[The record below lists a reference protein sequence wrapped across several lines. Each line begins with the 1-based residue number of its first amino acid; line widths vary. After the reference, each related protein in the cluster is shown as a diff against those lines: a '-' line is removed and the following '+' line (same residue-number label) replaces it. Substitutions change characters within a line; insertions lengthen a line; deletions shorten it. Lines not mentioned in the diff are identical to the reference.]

1 MIAAVDTN
9 VLIDVFRNDRKY
21 GAASAQM
28 LRTHIGMGRLVACD
42 VVYAELAAVFPTAAA
57 FRDAV
62 NTLGVEFL
70 PMERDSAALAGE
82 LWRKHRARGGNR
94 TRVIPDF
101 LIGAHALR
109 QCDVLLTRDRGF
121 YRDYFRA
128 LKIAAP

>member
-9 VLIDVFRNDRKY
+9 VLIDVFRNDRQY
-21 GAASAQM
+21 GTASAQV
-28 LRTHIGMGRLVACD
+28 LRTHIETGRLVVCD
-42 VVYAELAAVFPTAAA
+42 VVYAELAAVFPSPSA
-57 FRDAV
+57 FRDAM

-82 LWRKHRARGGNR
+82 LWRKHRARSGNR

-101 LIGAHALR
+101 LIGAHALG

-128 LKIAAP
+128 LKIVSP